1 MDLCLFQGP
10 VFAKLSQKDLEA
22 MSIELKPMENIP
34 IEEIPVQL
42 AQINEEYPYSMPQ
55 WLVIL
60 LSIVSTIIGL
70 ALILGISHHKYG
82 VKLLK
87 QKRKMQNVEIP
98 LMMTKSEKPARPA
111 LEPKDKN
118 VDLEKGL
125 RHVKVANTK
134 VKPVVTKQRYASVHN
149 IHSLTSAKVRA
160 TPESIYRTLEMQGF
174 DFSQVDRKLKQK
186 RVETD
191 ESETIF

>member
-1 MDLCLFQGP
+1 MHVDLMDLRLFQGP
-10 VFAKLSQKDLEA
+10 VFAKLSQIDLEA

-60 LSIVSTIIGL
+60 LSVVSTIIGL
-70 ALILGISHHKYG
+70 ALILGIAYYHKYG
-82 VKLLK
+82 VKLPK

-111 LEPKDKN
+111 LEPKDKC
-118 VDLEKGL
+118 G
-125 RHVKVANTK
+125 
-134 VKPVVTKQRYASVHN
+134 P
-149 IHSLTSAKVRA
+149 
-160 TPESIYRTLEMQGF
+160 
-174 DFSQVDRKLKQK
+174 
-186 RVETD
+186 
-191 ESETIF
+191 